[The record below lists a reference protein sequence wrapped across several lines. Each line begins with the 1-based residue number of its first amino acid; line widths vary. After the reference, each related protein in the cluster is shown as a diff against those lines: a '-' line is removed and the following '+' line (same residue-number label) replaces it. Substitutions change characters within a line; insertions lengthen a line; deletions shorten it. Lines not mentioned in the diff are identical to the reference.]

1 MLKEV
6 PVKYF
11 GCTHRAIAPEE
22 TIKNVES
29 KLRVAGVTR
38 VAEITH
44 LDRVGIPVYSAI
56 RPGAADGAVSIYA
69 GKGATKPQAKAS
81 AMMES
86 FERYSAELHDDF
98 RQNFVCGVFEGS
110 DERLDRYLHP
120 GSLILPKVRFDPDTV
135 DLEWVISTNLKD
147 DSKVLI
153 PANAVYHP
161 YTPKN
166 NIKLFQSNTNGLA
179 SGNKLEE
186 AVFHGIMEVVERDAW
201 SIFESKRV
209 SKPEI
214 NCENTENP
222 IIKDILVMFNNAGIN
237 VKLVDLTA
245 DVKITTIAAVSDD
258 TVLKDP
264 ALLTLGVGTHLD
276 PEVAAI
282 RALTEVA
289 QSRATQIHGTRED
302 TIRAVFMRKAGYE
315 RMKRINSHWFG
326 ESDTSVELNSIKNI
340 SGKSFGDDIE
350 ISKKLLNKCGFKDIL
365 YVDLT
370 RKEIEIPVVR
380 VLIPGMELY
389 SVDVERVGKRLL
401 RS

>member
-1 MLKEV
+1 MFKEI

-11 GCTHRAIAPEE
+11 GCTHRAIAPED

-29 KLRVAGVTR
+29 KLRTAGVTR

-44 LDRVGIPVYSAI
+44 LDRIGIPVYSAI
-56 RPGAADGAVSIYA
+56 RPDAAEGAVSIYA

-86 FERYSAELHDDF
+86 FERYSAELNDEH

-110 DERLDRYLHP
+110 LDGYISP
-120 GSLILPKVRFDPDTV
+120 NSLILPNLLFDPETSEM
-135 DLEWVISTNLKD
+135 EWVRSTNLKD
-147 DSKVLI
+147 DNVVLV

-161 YTPKN
+161 YITENTVK
-166 NIKLFQSNTNGLA
+166 IFQSNTNGLA

-186 AVFHGIMEVVERDAW
+186 AVFHGMMEVVERDAW
-201 SIFESKRV
+201 SIFESKRKQ
-209 SKPEI
+209 KPEI
-214 NCENTENP
+214 SCENTENE
-222 IIKDILVMFNNAGIN
+222 IIKNILSMFKEAGIN
-237 VKLVDLTA
+237 VRLVDLTA
-245 DVKITTIAAVSDD
+245 DVKITTVAAVSDD
-258 TVLKDP
+258 TILKDP

-276 PEVAAI
+276 PEIAVI

-302 TIRAVFMRKAGYE
+302 TVRAVFMRKAGYQ

-326 ESDTSVELNSIKNI
+326 ESERSIDLNELKND
-340 SGKSFGDDIE
+340 SGRSFKEDIE
-350 ISKKLLNKCGFKDIL
+350 TSKKLLSKCGFEDIL

-370 RKEIEIPVVR
+370 RSEIEIPVVR

-389 SVDVERVGKRLL
+389 SVDVNRAGKRL
-401 RS
+401 SN